1 MPTDSHSLQEILHKA
16 GINMRYLGELHKAV
30 SAEVKEGEAH
40 LKGDFK
46 HLKAIFER
54 EVVLRCAKHVIKH
67 YLRD

>member
-1 MPTDSHSLQEILHKA
+1 
-16 GINMRYLGELHKAV
+16 MRYLGELHKAV